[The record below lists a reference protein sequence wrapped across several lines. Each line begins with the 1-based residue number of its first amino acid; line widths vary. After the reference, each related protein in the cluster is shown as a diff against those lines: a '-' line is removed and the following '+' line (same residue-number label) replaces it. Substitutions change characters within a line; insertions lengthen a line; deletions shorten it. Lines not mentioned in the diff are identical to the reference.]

1 MSMLTNLLG
10 KFSSAVSIHRLANSF
25 YTSLLKFYSMR
36 PTPRSL
42 RVKEWASLREKNDY
56 DRVMLVTRSRDES
69 FTLRLTP
76 K

>member
-10 KFSSAVSIHRLANSF
+10 KFSSAVSIHRLTNSF
-25 YTSLLKFYSMR
+25 YTSLLQFYSMR

-56 DRVMLVTRSRDES
+56 DRVILAMKSRDES